1 MILVVCF
8 RICQVVKVSL
18 HKVSSLDLYGIFK
31 STGGLKMPLN
41 VRRFCTSALL
51 VFVSFTLVSHAQ
63 TVTPPANAPTQT
75 PAPQTPTSGDV
86 MRERISK
93 AKAFIAVRN
102 YNAAI
107 YELENIRKE
116 TSDTAVQG
124 VVNVLL
130 MNSYLEQGDYKRA
143 QDLLNEFYAAQK
155 TNKPNAPASYAA
167 VAGQV
172 VKGARSRVERYR
184 ALGLSVADRTLPL
197 EALNDLE
204 KMRETLELVI
214 TQSKEIGKTPARS
227 ADAMGLLEEATNSRT
242 MLARDDYDARH
253 WKDEVADAREQ
264 MANSRSVVLSA
275 VNETPSDT
283 SNLNQ
288 AANTKPVETPSVVMQ
303 SVSDTK
309 PPATRDREVKPAD
322 AALEKN
328 DQPIYIPSAPQAI
341 KEDPKPIVAETPK
354 PDPPRTDSSRSTEP
368 IDVGSLIAYA
378 TKQSPPVYP
387 PSAKS
392 MRATGIVKVEVTV
405 NETGDVTDVQKTSG
419 PPMLQNAAKD
429 AIKKW
434 KFKPFVRDGQPVKAT
449 GFVSFNFSM

>member
-1 MILVVCF
+1 
-8 RICQVVKVSL
+8 
-18 HKVSSLDLYGIFK
+18 
-31 STGGLKMPLN
+31 MPLN
-41 VRRFCTSALL
+41 VRRFYTSVLL
-51 VFVSFTLVSHAQ
+51 VLVSFILVSQAQ
-63 TVTPPANAPTQT
+63 TVTPPVTAPL
-75 PAPQTPTSGDV
+75 QTPTSGDV

-116 TSDTAVQG
+116 SGDVAVQG

-143 QDLLNEFYAAQK
+143 QDLLNQFYAAQK
-155 TNKPNAPASYAA
+155 TSRPNAAASYAA

-172 VKGARSRVERYR
+172 VKGARNRVERYR

-214 TQSKEIGKTPARS
+214 AQSKENGKTPAKT
-227 ADAMGLLEEATNSRT
+227 ADAMGLLEEATNSRS

-253 WKDEVADAREQ
+253 WKDEVADTREQ
-264 MANSRSVVLSA
+264 MAHSRSVVTSA
-275 VNETPSDT
+275 ITDPSTET
-283 SNLNQ
+283 SNSGPV
-288 AANTKPVETPSVVMQ
+288 AANTKPVEPPVVMQ
-303 SVSDTK
+303 PVSDTK
-309 PPATRDREVKPAD
+309 PAATREREVRQPD
-322 AALEKN
+322 TAAAKTDE
-328 DQPIYIPSAPQAI
+328 PVYIPSAPQTV
-341 KEDPKPIVAETPK
+341 KEEPKPVVVTPK
-354 PDPPRTDSSRSTEP
+354 PEPVKADPPKSTEP
-368 IDVGSLIAYA
+368 IDVGSLVAYA

-387 PSAKS
+387 PQAKT
-392 MRATGIVKVEVTV
+392 MRATGLVKVEVTV
-405 NETGDVTDVQKTSG
+405 NEAGDVAEIQKTSG

-429 AIKKW
+429 AIRKW

-449 GFVSFNFSM
+449 GFVSFNFIP